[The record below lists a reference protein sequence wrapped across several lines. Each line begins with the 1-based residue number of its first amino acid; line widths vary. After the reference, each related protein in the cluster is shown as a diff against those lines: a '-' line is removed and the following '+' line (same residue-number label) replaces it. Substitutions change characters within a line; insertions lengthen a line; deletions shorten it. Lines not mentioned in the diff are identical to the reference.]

1 MFPFTLIPLSPIYEP
16 AARKKYGITGYL
28 HDWQHDTM
36 NSDQAREQLF
46 KTFLEME
53 GSGPIY
59 RGDNQ
64 EILRRLGSSG
74 RKKFEA
80 MRHKLSKRSLAG
92 DLEKDA
98 ILQSF
103 RQVLPQIPE

>member
-1 MFPFTLIPLSPIYEP
+1 MFPFTLIPLSPVYETGT
-16 AARKKYGITGYL
+16 RQKYGITGYL
-28 HDWQHDTM
+28 HKWQHATM

-46 KTFLEME
+46 KTFLEMDE
-53 GSGPIY
+53 SGPIY

-80 MRHKLSKRSLAG
+80 MRHKLSKRTLAG
-92 DLEKDA
+92 DLEKDT

-103 RQVLPQIPE
+103 RQVLPRTRE